1 MHRCTKSVCQV
12 QATPP
17 PLFGAQ
23 SVGVEDEEEDEE
35 GVALEEILE
44 GKLIIISP
52 YMH

>member
-1 MHRCTKSVCQV
+1 MLAAQK
-12 QATPP
+12 AFAKNKPP

-23 SVGVEDEEEDEE
+23 SVGVEDEAEEVE

>member
-1 MHRCTKSVCQV
+1 MLAAQK
-12 QATPP
+12 AFAKNKP

-23 SVGVEDEEEDEE
+23 SVGVEDEAEEEVE